1 MKQCAVYQK
10 AKVKDGLSRDPIWFI
25 GRPTAN
31 GRRRYLQ
38 GERGHGILEPWTPNV
53 KPAQSNVLPLTRRG
67 PFVSTSSSSSSPL
80 SPSSG
85 STLFTSATTN
95 RSQSGAPGLLVVSE
109 NVISTDP
116 PAVDVPVSRCHPG
129 QDAKNVEEKAPSQL
143 SKASD
148 LSTPDDFFDFSAFT
162 SSAGISTRLPTA
174 ALQFYSTLPD
184 TPHTCFDFDQEIFC
198 ETSWDTNPAGAYVVR
213 NDCSTW
219 EESLN
224 QQKGYPPSFF
234 GGTPSM

>member
-10 AKVKDGLSRDPIWFI
+10 AKVKYGLSRDPIWFI
-25 GRPTAN
+25 GKPTAN

-38 GERGHGILEPWTPNV
+38 GERGPGILEPWTPNV
-53 KPAQSNVLPLTRRG
+53 KPAQSNVLPFTRCDH
-67 PFVSTSSSSSSPL
+67 FVSTSASSSSPL
-80 SPSSG
+80 SPSSV
-85 STLFTSATTN
+85 SSFFTSATTD
-95 RSQSGAPGLLVVSE
+95 RSQSSVPGVLAVSD
-109 NVISTDP
+109 VTSTDP
-116 PAVDVPVSRCHPG
+116 PAVDPPVPRCHPD
-129 QDAKNVEEKAPSQL
+129 QDAKNVEKKAPSQL

-148 LSTPDDFFDFSAFT
+148 LSTPEDFFDFSAFT
-162 SSAGISTRLPTA
+162 SSAGISTPLPTA

-184 TPHTCFDFDQEIFC
+184 TPHTCFDFDQEILC

-213 NDCSTW
+213 NDRATW